1 MLALAFLAVTG
12 ALLIAD
18 LKHPMRFGLIFTRH
32 HWRSWVVR
40 GASGYRECL
49 PPVRVI
55 PWGVF

>member
-12 ALLIAD
+12 APLAAG
-18 LKHPMRFGLIFTRH
+18 LKHPERSCLIFTRH

-55 PWGVF
+55 PRGVY